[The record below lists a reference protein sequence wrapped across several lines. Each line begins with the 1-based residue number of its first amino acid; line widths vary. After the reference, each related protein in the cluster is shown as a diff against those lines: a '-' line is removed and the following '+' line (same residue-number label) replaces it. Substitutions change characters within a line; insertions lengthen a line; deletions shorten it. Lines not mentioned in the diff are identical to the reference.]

1 MSGLETHIGLLH
13 NCMEQWLRKD
23 NEDLKRAI
31 ERTVDED
38 LFSFEDI
45 KHQVIHLKN
54 SLTLESLMQ
63 WAKVSG
69 LSHGSLSNKKIICL
83 HAGNLPLVG
92 LQDILAV
99 MMTGGSYAGKI
110 SKKDPYLL
118 LPLLNLLEE
127 KKIAKS
133 IEWSITLDKLS
144 ETRADAL
151 LFAGSE
157 SSKPTV
163 LEKLLHLKII
173 RPDTPQLMRTAHF
186 SLAIIENNSKQ
197 TMEDLTEAV
206 FRYGGTGCRSVAMV
220 VAPFHLHSQ
229 KCSFTDYI
237 EAFWMR
243 NPQHK
248 KPTPVLEHRF
258 AYNKAIGIEQAWL
271 NNFLIEEYIDKP
283 DQKFI
288 LHWVKGDLKDIER
301 LIDTYGSGLQSVY
314 SNERSGS
321 EVGRRRFEPLSD
333 AQTPPVWWRPDGI
346 DTIKWLQQKV

>member
-1 MSGLETHIGLLH
+1 MIGLKRHIGLLH
-13 NCMEQWLRKD
+13 KCIVNWLRKD
-23 NEDLKRAI
+23 NQDLKRAI

-54 SLTLESLMQ
+54 SLTVENLMH
-63 WAKVSG
+63 WALISG
-69 LSHGSLSNKKIICL
+69 LSHVSLSNKKIICL

-92 LQDILAV
+92 IQDLLAV
-99 MMTGGSYAGKI
+99 MMAGGSYAGKI

-127 KKIAKS
+127 KKISKS

-144 ETRADAL
+144 KTRADAL

-157 SSKPTV
+157 SSKLIV
-163 LEKLLHLKII
+163 LEKLLNLKII
-173 RPDTPQLMRTAHF
+173 RPDTPQLMRIAHF
-186 SLAIIENNSKQ
+186 SLALIENNSKK

-206 FRYGGTGCRSVAMV
+206 FRYGGTGCRSVAIV

-237 EAFWMR
+237 EVFWMR

-248 KPTPVLEHRF
+248 KPDPVLKYRF
-258 AYNKAIGIEQAWL
+258 AYNKAIGIDQAWL
-271 NNFLIEEYIDKP
+271 NDFLIEEYTDKP
-283 DQKFI
+283 DKKFI
-288 LHWVKGDLKDIER
+288 LHWFKGDYEDIEL
-301 LIDTYGSGLQSVY
+301 LIDKYGSGLQSVY

-321 EVGRRRFEPLSD
+321 EIMGRRFEPLSD
-333 AQTPPVWWRPDGI
+333 AQTPPIWWRPDGI
-346 DTIKWLQQKV
+346 DTIEWLQQNV